1 MREKRAVS
9 LLTLGLAAALACG
22 MFPAAALAKP
32 EAQGTETPP
41 HRVF

>member
-9 LLTLGLAAALACG
+9 LLALGLAAALACG
-22 MFPAAALAKP
+22 MFPAAAPAQP
-32 EAQGTETPP
+32 EGQGTGTPP